1 MAPDEPPD
9 MDLAARLA
17 DAPSPTM
24 TMLPDGSI
32 DRRFGVLNRGHAPE
46 SREAFVRELSG
57 GQRSFVTEHRGVEPG
72 GQAVNA
78 AIQGHELGADV
89 ALYGHLDHEVFGVLD
104 ADAHSMG
111 APASVNVYEFED
123 AAMMLTTESTDI
135 RTWTYDDLVA
145 AGGETALDADAVVWT
160 NWSSL
165 ANSTDALRRAA
176 DRPGEG
182 GVLVLDPGGVAVRT
196 PAEREEFVDA
206 LGALAGRYSV
216 VVSANDEEL
225 DSLASAVGVE
235 SGVTEQAERLRELAG
250 VTGVVMHG
258 DERAVAATPGGVVAA
273 PNFETADV
281 SRFTGAGDRF
291 SAALGFARAC
301 EWDWGPSL
309 RLANACA
316 SFYVGTG
323 LTGDRAAIAE
333 YAAEAATLSGGSH
346 ND

>member
-1 MAPDEPPD
+1 

-24 TMLPDGSI
+24 TMLPDGSV
-32 DRRFGVLNRGHAPE
+32 DRRFGVLDRGHAPE
-46 SREAFVRELSG
+46 GRSAFVEQLSG

-78 AIQGHELGADV
+78 AIQGRELGADV
-89 ALYGHLDHEVFGVLD
+89 ELYGHLDHEVFGVLD
-104 ADAHSMG
+104 VDATSMG

-123 AAMMLTTESTDI
+123 SAMMLTTESTDI
-135 RTWTYDDLVA
+135 RTWTYNDLVA
-145 AGGETALDADAVVWT
+145 AGGEAALDADAVVWT

-165 ANSTDALRRAA
+165 ANSTDALHRAA

-196 PAEREEFVDA
+196 PAERAGFVDA
-206 LGALAGRYSV
+206 LGALADRYGV

-235 SGVTEQAERLRELAG
+235 GSVVERARSLRELAG
-250 VTGVVMHG
+250 ITGVVMHG
-258 DERAVAATPGGVVAA
+258 EERAVAATREGVVDV

-281 SRFTGAGDRF
+281 SRFTGGGDRF

-301 EWDWGPSL
+301 GWAWEPSL
-309 RLANACA
+309 WLANACA
-316 SFYVGTG
+316 SYYVGAG

-333 YAAEAATLSGGSH
+333 YASEAAVLAGDGSH